1 MLLLFL
7 ASVAALLLFQL
18 RRVWGKSSGF
28 QPGQPFVRPTK
39 NPDESRPAASAME
52 SFDRQLKAWGAPFDA
67 VSLTKKCEEMF
78 RELLEAFAASHYAT
92 LKKHMSK
99 AVYESFALQ
108 MERRGQKGVS
118 LQLEVRHLQTTL
130 QNLRKVSQGI
140 EVEAVFRSEQMS
152 MTVNAQGESFD
163 NPSQIF
169 VPKVDTWVFVCKREA
184 LTVVE
189 TASKK
194 GG

>member
-1 MLLLFL
+1 MYLLFW
-7 ASVAALLLFQL
+7 AAVAALLLFQL
-18 RRVWGKSSGF
+18 RRVWGTSAGF
-28 QPGQPFVRPTK
+28 QPG
-39 NPDESRPAASAME
+39 RPAGQKEERPREDHSSSSLMD
-52 SFDRQLKAWGAPFDA
+52 SFDKQLKAWGASFDA
-67 VSLTKKCEEMF
+67 VSLMKKCEEMF
-78 RELLEAFAASHYAT
+78 RELLEAFAASHHAT

-99 AVYESFALQ
+99 DVYESFALQ
-108 MERRGQKGVS
+108 MERREQKGVS
-118 LQLEVRHLQTTL
+118 LRLEVRNLQTTL
-130 QNLRKVSQGI
+130 QNLRKTSQGI
-140 EVEAVFRSEQMS
+140 EAEVVFRSEQMS

-194 GG
+194 GT